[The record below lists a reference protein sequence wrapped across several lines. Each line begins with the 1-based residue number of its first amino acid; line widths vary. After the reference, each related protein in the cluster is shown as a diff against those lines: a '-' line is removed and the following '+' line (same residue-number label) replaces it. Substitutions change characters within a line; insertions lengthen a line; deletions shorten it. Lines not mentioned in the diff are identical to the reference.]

1 MSTEPKIVAMSGSGR
16 VDSYNTRL
24 VKVAA
29 QCAER
34 AGAKVTYIDLHE
46 LALPIFNEDD
56 EKAGGFPE
64 GAKRLR
70 AALTPADGLLISSPE
85 YNSSVSALL
94 KNAIDWASRPEAGQP
109 PLACFAGKV
118 AGIMSASPGALGGL
132 RGLVH
137 LRMVLGNIGV
147 LVLPQ
152 QFAVSKASEAFDAS
166 GGMKDEKQRGQIEG
180 LARGV
185 VETARKLRAG

>member
-1 MSTEPKIVAMSGSGR
+1 MATEPTIVAFSGSGR
-16 VDSYNTRL
+16 KGSYNTLL
-24 VKVAA
+24 VRAA
-29 QCAER
+29 AACAEK
-34 AGAKVTYIDLHE
+34 AGAKVTYIDLQE

-56 EKAGGFPE
+56 EKASGFPD

-70 AALTPADGLLISSPE
+70 AAMLPADGLLISSPE

-94 KNAIDWASRPEAGQP
+94 KNAIDWASRPEAGTP
-109 PLACFAGKV
+109 PLGCFSGKV

-152 QFAVSKASEAFDAS
+152 QFAVSKAGEAFDAN
-166 GGMKDEKQRGQIEG
+166 GGMKDDKQRGQIDG
-180 LARGV
+180 LAQAV
-185 VETARKLRAG
+185 VATARKLRAG

>member
-1 MSTEPKIVAMSGSGR
+1 
-16 VDSYNTRL
+16 
-24 VKVAA
+24 
-29 QCAER
+29 
-34 AGAKVTYIDLHE
+34 
-46 LALPIFNEDD
+46 
-56 EKAGGFPE
+56 
-64 GAKRLR
+64 
-70 AALTPADGLLISSPE
+70 
-85 YNSSVSALL
+85 
-94 KNAIDWASRPEAGQP
+94 
-109 PLACFAGKV
+109 
-118 AGIMSASPGALGGL
+118 MSASPGALGGL